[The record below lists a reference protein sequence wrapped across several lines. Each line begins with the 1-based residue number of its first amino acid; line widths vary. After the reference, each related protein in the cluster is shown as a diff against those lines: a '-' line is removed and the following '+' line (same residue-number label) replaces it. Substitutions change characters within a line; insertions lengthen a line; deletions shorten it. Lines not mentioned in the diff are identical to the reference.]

1 MRRITFFSG
10 NRAEFGLQR
19 PIIEEA
25 MKHQDLDVSIL
36 ISGAHLDPFF
46 GKTIQEVVDTGIKVS
61 GTIDIPDISRDIRYT
76 SLSIAKVIEGISNF
90 LLASQPSIFVV
101 YADRFEGF
109 AALVASTQMNIPTAH
124 IEGGDLTEG
133 GALDDSI
140 RHAMTKLAH
149 LHFVTNDDSMKRV
162 LNLGEESWRVHNVG
176 FPAID
181 LIQQNRFASRD
192 EIVQQLG
199 IDLEKPLV
207 VFTQHSITIEPEKA
221 REQMQECV
229 NAIRCL
235 MKIGVQVIVT
245 YPNNDDGSHEI
256 IEEIEKL
263 KHEEHELLLVYKS
276 LGRHLYHGL
285 LALARDNRLKVV
297 CAGNSSSGIKETP
310 AFGCPTVNIGNRQA
324 SRLRGK
330 NVIDTVC
337 ESKEIIDS
345 IKTALFDENFREMCR
360 NTPNPYF
367 QGGASQK
374 VVEVLRSIPLDKNLL
389 RKKMTY

>member
-19 PIIEEA
+19 PIIE
-25 MKHQDLDVSIL
+25 
-36 ISGAHLDPFF
+36 
-46 GKTIQEVVDTGIKVS
+46 
-61 GTIDIPDISRDIRYT
+61 ISRDIRYT

-90 LLASQPSIFVV
+90 FLESQPSIFVV

-124 IEGGDLTEG
+124 VEGGDLTEG

-149 LHFVTNDDSMKRV
+149 LHFVTNSDSMNRV
-162 LNLGEESWRVHNVG
+162 LKLGEEPWRVHNVG

-181 LIQQNRFASRD
+181 LIQQNKFASRD

-199 IDLEKPLV
+199 IDLLKPLV
-207 VFTQHSITIEPEKA
+207 VFTQHSITIEPDQA

-229 NAIRCL
+229 NAMRCL
-235 MKIGVQVIVT
+235 MNLGIQVVLT
-245 YPNNDDGSHEI
+245 YPNNDDGSHDI
-256 IEEIEKL
+256 IEEIENL
-263 KHEEHELLLVYKS
+263 EHENHLLLFVKKS

-285 LALARDNRLKVV
+285 LALARDNNVKVV

-324 SRLRGK
+324 SRLRGL

-337 ESKEIIDS
+337 ESEEIVNS
-345 IKTALFDENFREMCR
+345 IQKALFDEDFRELCR
-360 NTPNPYF
+360 GTPNPYF

-374 VVEVLRSIPLDKNLL
+374 IVEVLRNIPLDKNLL

>member
-337 ESKEIIDS
+337 ESKEIINS

>member
-25 MKHQDLDVSIL
+25 MKHQDLDVSVL

-46 GKTIQEVVDTGIKVS
+46 GKTIQEVAETGIKVS

-90 LLASQPSIFVV
+90 FLESQPSIFVV

-149 LHFVTNDDSMKRV
+149 LHFVTNSDSMNRV
-162 LNLGEESWRVHNVG
+162 LKLGEEPWRVHNVG

-181 LIQQNRFASRD
+181 LIQQNKFASRD
-192 EIVQQLG
+192 EIVHQLG
-199 IDLEKPLV
+199 IDLVKPLV
-207 VFTQHSITIEPEKA
+207 VFTQHSITIEPDQA

-229 NAIRCL
+229 SAMRCL
-235 MKIGVQVIVT
+235 MNLGIQVVLT
-245 YPNNDDGSHEI
+245 YPNNDDGSHDI
-256 IEEIEKL
+256 IEEIENL
-263 KHEEHELLLVYKS
+263 KQENHSLLFVRKS

-285 LALARDNRLKVV
+285 LALARDNNLKVV

-324 SRLRGK
+324 SRLRGL

-337 ESKEIIDS
+337 ESEEIVSS
-345 IKTALFDENFREMCR
+345 IKKALFDEDFRELCR
-360 NTPNPYF
+360 GTPNPYF

-374 VVEVLRSIPLDKNLL
+374 IVEVLRNIPLDKKLL
-389 RKKMTY
+389 MKKMTY